1 MANMLLSH
9 YLTFPESLLPGDVL
23 KIEMQCIDEF
33 VYEYFN
39 SFGNTLGGSAT
50 PANPYTNIIG
60 SELGYF
66 NAHTSEM
73 KEKVIQ

>member
-1 MANMLLSH
+1 MNLFMNISI
-9 YLTFPESLLPGDVL
+9 V
-23 KIEMQCIDEF
+23 
-33 VYEYFN
+33 
-39 SFGNTLGGSAT
+39 FGNTQGGSAT

-66 NAHTSEM
+66 SAHTSEM

>member
-1 MANMLLSH
+1 
-9 YLTFPESLLPGDVL
+9 LLPGDVL

-66 NAHTSEM
+66 SAHTSEM